1 MSELI
6 KVFFAKYLSKLPFL
20 FVVIYLLGSFTFLF
34 YSPNISYF
42 FGEDLL
48 LETNILLRT
57 LVQTSVTAMFIYWFS
72 GLLIDNLIKLHK
84 KHHEH
89 EVSLKNLSS
98 ELSANKEHL
107 ENQTVQIK
115 IQQQKH
121 DEQLKVVE
129 FLSNYDPLTKIPN
142 RNLFSQQLTAYI
154 NSPQSKEHLTAVV
167 FIDLQNFKYI
177 NNTLGH
183 EAGDQM
189 LVSIAEKLKSNLP
202 NKNNITRCGGDEFAI
217 ILPNMSNIEEITENV
232 QTILTSVHHPL
243 SYNKKTFSIKT
254 NAGISIYPNDSSDS
268 NTLMKM
274 AEIAMYRSRESCNQN
289 YQFYCDDM
297 ELNLSKRLEI
307 ETDLQTAL
315 NENQFE
321 LYYQPQ
327 VDISGNI
334 VGVEALIRWNHPV
347 KGFIM
352 PSDFIPVAEET
363 GAIIKIGEWVIQTA
377 CKHNKMWQEMGLASI
392 PVSVNLSAKQFQQ
405 ADLQK
410 VIFESLEQAA
420 LDPKW
425 LTVEIT
431 ETAAMSNADYTTNVL
446 NELKSKGIK
455 VSLDDFGMGYSSMI
469 YLKRFPVDM
478 LKIDR
483 SFISDISNNSDGAYI
498 AKAILG
504 LGHNLKL
511 KVVAEGVE
519 TNEQLEFL
527 KGEKCN
533 HVQGFLFSK
542 PMPFTDMTNLFKTKV
557 DSIDEQYIN

>member
-6 KVFFAKYLSKLPFL
+6 KVFFAKYLSKLPFM
-20 FVVIYLLGSFTFLF
+20 FVIIYLIGSFTFLF
-34 YSPNISYF
+34 FSPNISYF
-42 FGEDLL
+42 LGSNLL
-48 LETNILLRT
+48 TETDILLRT
-57 LVQTSVTAMFIYWFS
+57 LIQTTVTAFFIYWFS
-72 GLLIDNLIKLHK
+72 GLLIANLIKLHQ

-89 EVSLKNLSS
+89 EESLKTLSS

-107 ENQTVQIK
+107 EHQTVQIK
-115 IQQQKH
+115 LQQQKH

-129 FLSNYDPLTKIPN
+129 FLSNYDALTKIPK
-142 RNLFSQQLTAYI
+142 RTLFSQQLTAYI
-154 NSPQSKEHLTAVV
+154 NSPQSKDHLTAIV

-177 NNTLGH
+177 NNTLGY

-189 LVSIAEKLKSNLP
+189 LITIADKLKSQLTNS
-202 NKNNITRCGGDEFAI
+202 NNITRYGGDEFAI
-217 ILPNMSNIEEITENV
+217 ILPNLASIEEITENV
-232 QTILTSVHHPL
+232 KDILTSLHNPL
-243 SYNKKTFSIKT
+243 SYNGKTFSIKT
-254 NAGISIYPNDSSDS
+254 NAGIAIYPNDAIDA

-274 AEIAMYRSRESCNQN
+274 SEIAMYRSRESCNQN

-334 VGVEALIRWNHPV
+334 VGVEALIRWNHPE

-352 PSDFIPVAEET
+352 PSDFIPIAEET
-363 GAIIKIGEWVIQTA
+363 GSIIKIGEWVIKTA
-377 CKHNKMWQEMGLASI
+377 CRHNKLWQEMGLPQI

-405 ADLQK
+405 ANLQK
-410 VIFESLEQAA
+410 VIFDSLAEAN

-527 KGEKCN
+527 KEEKCN

-542 PMPFTDMTNLFKTKV
+542 PMPFTAMTKV
-557 DSIDEQYIN
+557 FKAKTELVEANYIN

>member
-6 KVFFAKYLSKLPFL
+6 KVFFAEYLSKLPFL

>member
-1 MSELI
+1 MSERI
-6 KVFFAKYLSKLPFL
+6 KIFFAKYLSKLPFL

-34 YSPNISYF
+34 YSPNISYL

-57 LVQTSVTAMFIYWFS
+57 LIQTSVTALFIYWFS

-89 EVSLKNLSS
+89 EESLKSLSS

-129 FLSNYDPLTKIPN
+129 FLSNYDSLTKIPN

-154 NSPQSKEHLTAVV
+154 NSPQSKDNLIAVV
-167 FIDLQNFKYI
+167 FLDLQNFKYI
-177 NNTLGH
+177 NNTLGY

-189 LVSIAEKLKSNLP
+189 LISIADKLKSNLP

-217 ILPNMSNIEEITENV
+217 ILPGMSSIDEISENV
-232 QTILTSVHHPL
+232 QAILTSIHNPL
-243 SYNKKTFSIKT
+243 TYKQKTFSIKT

-268 NTLMKM
+268 STLMKM
-274 AEIAMYRSRESCNQN
+274 AEIAMYRSRESCHHN

-297 ELNLSKRLEI
+297 DLKLSKRLEI

-410 VIFESLEQAA
+410 VIFESLEQAS

-519 TNEQLEFL
+519 TNEQLAFL
-527 KGEKCN
+527 KEEKCN

-542 PMPFTDMTNLFKTKV
+542 PMPFNDMTNVFKTKV
-557 DSIDEQYIN
+557 DSYNDAYVN